1 MARPRKSAKGD
12 TRGRILKA
20 AIVEFARHGYDAA
33 GVDRIARRARVNKA
47 LIYYYFANKRCL
59 YHEILQG
66 SLQGLVALLS
76 EVVDGPGDASA
87 KLARYIDTLVAQLD
101 SHPHLPR
108 IMLRELADSG
118 RHLDVQTLRQ
128 LVTLPPLLFRLVGQG
143 RAEGAFGPF
152 DPLMLRQMRNPFV
165 AQEHVAGGRRVDA
178 RQQVDECRLARAVG
192 TDQRVARSRRQREA
206 DLAVGLESAPV
217 LR

>member
-47 LIYYYFANKRCL
+47 LIYYYFANKRGL

-87 KLARYIDTLVAQLD
+87 KLARYIDTLVEQLD

-152 DPLMLRQMRNPFV
+152 DPLMLHFV
-165 AQEHVAGGRRVDA
+165 LMGTAMLMVSNVPIRRRV
-178 RQQVDECRLARAVG
+178 RQLGLAQPPLDTAA
-192 TDQRVARSRRQREA
+192 TTALLQTVARRT
-206 DLAVGLESAPV
+206 
-217 LR
+217 LRKDHTDASTAH